1 MALTKAQLQSILK
14 VYNISTSGT
23 VAQLKIRVTQLI
35 NELGFPKRGGRTIYT
50 KVISFVVEKQIDQLQ
65 EQVIMEDLLKQQKQ
79 IIKATSFKET
89 RQKIVRLQHFTQY
102 EIDEI
107 QEKID
112 LNQGKEIRHDDDF
125 DDFECL
131 LFTEPQEHKD
141 CKQEIE
147 RARQSYDTTS
157 IVIQND
163 DVSTTYF
170 DNKIETIKDIND
182 LVDTA
187 YEDNKRRAF
196 KMQFLFGTI
205 SEELQQDKYVYDH
218 QPLLDSHIQQ
228 YAPAMITNQQTIDQY
243 KLYIKSCIVEMQDFQ
258 VTEST
263 KYR

>member
-1 MALTKAQLQSILK
+1 
-14 VYNISTSGT
+14 
-23 VAQLKIRVTQLI
+23 
-35 NELGFPKRGGRTIYT
+35 
-50 KVISFVVEKQIDQLQ
+50 
-65 EQVIMEDLLKQQKQ
+65 MEDLLKQQKQ

-125 DDFECL
+125 VDFECL

-141 CKQEIE
+141 CKEQIE

-182 LVDTA
+182 LVDTV
-187 YEDNKRRAF
+187 YEDNKRRA
-196 KMQFLFGTI
+196 QPYTI
-205 SEELQQDKYVYDH
+205 IRSCYDNQLIDNRLIQIVYQELYSRDVR
-218 QPLLDSHIQQ
+218 LSS
-228 YAPAMITNQQTIDQY
+228 N
-243 KLYIKSCIVEMQDFQ
+243 
-258 VTEST
+258 
-263 KYR
+263 